1 MWWRHIFIRFTQ
13 TRHNFI
19 SAAKLAFPN
28 LRHRQPETSSNDGIL
43 HRAYD
48 QANEFKTGVHSLFFS
63 FNGFEAIETFKE
75 SNGQWFWSA
84 LMWTKTSLQC
94 FTKISCGNGSSD
106 LLSEQMH
113 FDPHVPKP
121 SAGGQSEPL
130 PVSVTEV
137 SWWAAPT
144 PPRIC
149 RHKNVSS
156 GHKMPWET

>member
-48 QANEFKTGVHSLFFS
+48 QADEFKTGVHSLFFS

-94 FTKISCGNGSSD
+94 FYQNILWERLPGLALVTNA
-106 LLSEQMH
+106 
-113 FDPHVPKP
+113 FPHVPKP
-121 SAGGQSEPL
+121 K
-130 PVSVTEV
+130 
-137 SWWAAPT
+137 
-144 PPRIC
+144 RIC
-149 RHKNVSS
+149 SKLLLTQTQCRRSKWASASQCHRSFLVGSS
-156 GHKMPWET
+156 